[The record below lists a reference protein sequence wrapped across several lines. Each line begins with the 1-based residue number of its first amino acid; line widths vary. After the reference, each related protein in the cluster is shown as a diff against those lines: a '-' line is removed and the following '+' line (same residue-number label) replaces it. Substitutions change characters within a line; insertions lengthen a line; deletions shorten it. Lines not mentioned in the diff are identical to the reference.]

1 MSLGSSCAG
10 CFSGLSCSIRIEIIN
25 LLEENRKMS
34 VLEIAKY
41 FNVTQ
46 PTITHHLQYLKE
58 SGILQSEKEG
68 RKVYYFIHTKC
79 QKKDCKIF

>member
-10 CFSGLSCSIRIEIIN
+10 CFAGLACSTRIEIVN
-25 LLEENRKMS
+25 LLEEKGKMS

-46 PTITHHLQYLKE
+46 PTITHHLMYLKE
-58 SGILQSEKEG
+58 SGILESEKDG
-68 RKVYYFIHTKC
+68 RKVYYFIHPRCKN
-79 QKKDCKIF
+79 KSCKIF